1 MMMDVQTFTTP
12 SGDEMVILPRA
23 EYDALIEAAADAAE
37 DAADARIYDERKA
50 ALTAGADEVVPAEV
64 SAFITKGDSLLKA
77 VRKWRGKSQVE
88 TAELVGIAQS
98 YLSALE
104 NGDRNMTADLAQKF
118 ATAFDVPVKWI
129 E

>member
-1 MMMDVQTFTTP
+1 MREVQTFTTP
-12 SGDEMVILPRA
+12 SGDEMVILSRQ
-23 EYDALIEAAADAAE
+23 EYDDLIEALADAAE
-37 DAADARIYDERKA
+37 DAADVRIYDERKA
-50 ALTAGADEVVPAEV
+50 ALAAGADEVLPAEV
-64 SAFITKGDSLLKA
+64 SALITKGDSLLKA
-77 VRKWRGKSQVE
+77 VRKWRGKNQVE

-104 NGDRNMTADLAQKF
+104 NGDRNMTAELAQKF